1 MKHYLPNLRGRQR
14 PLRKPLY
21 STSFRKHPQSSSR
34 VSITIHEAGK
44 AGGAYTAR
52 EAWPPS
58 SKSVADI
65 AKLVAHKIVGMYN
78 SHAGRVFKRVTLDF

>member
-1 MKHYLPNLRGRQR
+1 MKHYLPNLGDDAAVYEAAILDILQ
-14 PLRKPLY
+14 
-21 STSFRKHPQSSSR
+21 KHPQSSSG

-44 AGGAYTAR
+44 AGSAYTAR

-65 AKLVAHKIVGMYN
+65 AKLVAHKIVGEYK